1 MQKLQKQTISEL
13 YTDDKSKYSS
23 SPENIFKSAK
33 DFYETIYTKEKT
45 YAAATTELLT
55 KIPNRKKNLM
65 NNLTLWGEN
74 IFRWDH
80 KIGKSQTNE
89 SPCKEGLTAEL

>member
-33 DFYETIYTKEKT
+33 DFYETICTKEKT
-45 YAAATTELLT
+45 YAAATTDFLPKFLT
-55 KIPNRKKNLM
+55 ERKI
-65 NNLTLWGEN
+65 
-74 IFRWDH
+74 
-80 KIGKSQTNE
+80 
-89 SPCKEGLTAEL
+89 